1 MDITP
6 LYELRNRLRTA
17 MIAGTNLLMEDFR
30 LMRAVEAVKP
40 LEQASP
46 VFAKIGEMGRSLL
59 DPEKEEKEGI
69 LLDMITLV
77 DAVICT
83 QGAVG
88 ISETVEPVEIGE
100 GGTVVANAP
109 YSILKAL
116 LKALTSSGS
125 GHYSYVIDTHRDHP
139 ELFKDYR
146 VKAAMVQALSA
157 PYAEL
162 ADCVA
167 QWLKEEGEEILP
179 LLQKGFNPRG
189 KKDMVRR
196 IQVMEAV
203 AGAKA
208 NDFYISML
216 PKAVKEVRQAL
227 IYALRHSGDNVAL
240 LMELTKTERGNAKKS
255 AYFALACNEDEKAEE
270 FFRNLYEKNPAAVME
285 YLYLSGTD
293 WASSLV
299 AECLKEQLLTWKR
312 KIDLKEQLIFTTEQ
326 EDLLQKSLR
335 ALAGKRGAQICEV
348 YRIAAELGNLLD
360 CPVEGTEKNF
370 KVNTFGILEGYKMEE
385 LTFQNA
391 VPYFLHLSI
400 CMNPDR
406 ELCAQAV
413 KLYEG
418 QDLSKVRLHYFASAL
433 AAKLLTED
441 DCCDWLEQQLNRRG
455 LFARGKA
462 KKELHG
468 FLRDGLT
475 GLCFDER
482 TGQYVIRTGIYNG
495 SDAQLS
501 VYKQPVRQEITGRFT
516 DILLNCKN
524 SNVDMVFRNCIN
536 PKDESQCRKLEECFY
551 NRALTSN
558 PDNVVFS
565 LYIEILKRCGC
576 QRCDGLLLRYLQ
588 KKHVVLWHI
597 QYFLNEM
604 PGSSEAKVQEA
615 MRALELIEDG
625 KFKVYNW
632 NKDTYMDMVE
642 KLKY

>member
-6 LYELRNRLRTA
+6 LYELRSRLRTA

-30 LMRAVEAVKP
+30 LVRAVEAVHP

-46 VFAKIGEMGRSLL
+46 VFAKIGELGRSLL
-59 DPEKEEKEGI
+59 SPEKEEKEDV

-77 DAVICT
+77 DAVLCT
-83 QGAVG
+83 QGVVG
-88 ISETVEPVEIGE
+88 VAGTVEPIEAGQ
-100 GGTVVANAP
+100 GGITMTNAP
-109 YSILKAL
+109 YSILKTL
-116 LKALTSSGS
+116 LNALTSPGS
-125 GHYSYVIDTHRDHP
+125 GHYSYVVDTHKDHP

-146 VKAAMVQALSA
+146 VRAAMVQALSA
-157 PYAEL
+157 SYAEL

-167 QWLKEEGEEILP
+167 QWLKEDGEEIVP
-179 LLQKGFNPRG
+179 LLQNGFNPKG

-208 NDFYISML
+208 NEFYKSML
-216 PKAVKEVRQAL
+216 PKAVREVRQAL
-227 IYALRHSGDNVAL
+227 IYALRHSGDNVEL
-240 LMELTKTERGNAKKS
+240 LMELTKTERGNAKKT
-255 AYFALACNEDEKAEE
+255 AYFALACNKDEKAGE
-270 FFRNLYEKNPAAVME
+270 FFRNLYKKNPAAVME

-312 KIDLKEQLIFTTEQ
+312 KIDLKEQLLFTTEQ

-335 ALAGKRGAQICEV
+335 ALAGKSGAEICEV
-348 YRIAAELGNLLD
+348 YCIAAELGNLLD

-370 KVNTFGILEGYKMEE
+370 IINTFGILEGYKMEE

-391 VPYFLHLSI
+391 VPYFLRLSI

-418 QDLSKVRLHYFASAL
+418 QDSSKVRLHYFASAL
-433 AAKLLTED
+433 TAKLLTED
-441 DCCDWLEQQLNRRG
+441 DCCDWLEEQLNRRG
-455 LFARGKA
+455 LFAKRRE

-468 FLRDGLT
+468 FLREGLT
-475 GLCFDER
+475 GLCFDKG

-501 VYKQPVRQEITGRFT
+501 VYIQPVGQEITGRFT

-524 SNVDMVFRNCIN
+524 SNIDMVFKNCIN
-536 PKDESQCRKLEECFY
+536 PEDDSHCRKLEECFY
-551 NRALTSN
+551 DRALTSN

-576 QRCDGLLLRYLQ
+576 QRCDGLLLRYLH

-615 MRALELIEDG
+615 MHALKLIEEG
-625 KFKVYNW
+625 RVKVYNW

-642 KLKY
+642 KLKN